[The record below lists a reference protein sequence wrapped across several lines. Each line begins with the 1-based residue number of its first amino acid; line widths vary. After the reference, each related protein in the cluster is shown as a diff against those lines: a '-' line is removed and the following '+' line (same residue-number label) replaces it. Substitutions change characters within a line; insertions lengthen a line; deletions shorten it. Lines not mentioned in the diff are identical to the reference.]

1 LDRGLESWLLS
12 AEQNVEAN
20 TGERRGIVGV
30 IAGII
35 ILPLLRFSVM
45 VMPQV
50 ADVIAILFIG
60 SLETAVVLIVILTP
74 IVVTLRLER

>member
-1 LDRGLESWLLS
+1 LLS